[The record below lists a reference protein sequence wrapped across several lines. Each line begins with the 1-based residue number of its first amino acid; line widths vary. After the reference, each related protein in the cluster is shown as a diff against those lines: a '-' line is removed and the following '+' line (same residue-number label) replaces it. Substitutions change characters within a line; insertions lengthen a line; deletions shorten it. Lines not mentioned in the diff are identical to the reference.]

1 MNPWAHASSQ
11 APAHSLITKTP
22 FVVRAFPY
30 RSIPTVPNNHPE
42 IGTLPSRQSFKLQS
56 KFQRRSLVRKIIAL
70 SAALS
75 MIGATAAMSQTT
87 TQPQTTP
94 PTTGQQQTTPPVGV
108 PPSPQVEKA
117 PAPGMTATTPK
128 SGQHTFLNQQQSG
141 QLLASD
147 LMRKNILGANNERI
161 GDVNDL
167 LMSKDGEVV
176 AVLVGVGGFLGIG
189 EKTVAIPFDTVQRSP
204 DSDQL
209 SVQYSRDELKQAP
222 EFVTAKRSERSTGTT
237 GTTGTTRPSGTQ
249 R

>member
-1 MNPWAHASSQ
+1 M
-11 APAHSLITKTP
+11 
-22 FVVRAFPY
+22 
-30 RSIPTVPNNHPE
+30 
-42 IGTLPSRQSFKLQS
+42 
-56 KFQRRSLVRKIIAL
+56 RKIIAL

-94 PTTGQQQTTPPVGV
+94 PTTGQQQTAPPVGV

-128 SGQHTFLNQQQSG
+128 SGQHTFLDQQQSG